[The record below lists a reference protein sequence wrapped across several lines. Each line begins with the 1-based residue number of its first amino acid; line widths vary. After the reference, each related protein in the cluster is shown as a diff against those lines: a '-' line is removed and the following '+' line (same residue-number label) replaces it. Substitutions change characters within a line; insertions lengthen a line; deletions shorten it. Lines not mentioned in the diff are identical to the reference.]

1 MAPES
6 ERLARAGRYVLGLM
20 DDAERERAERDLEF
34 DPKFRAA
41 VVAVAERMHLFDLGA
56 AAKEP
61 QANWQAVA
69 TKIAALPH
77 MSETSRDV
85 IENAANSDRQRA
97 AIAPAQRG
105 SFGGP
110 NSGLGWQIARRTVII
125 AAALAIGYAI
135 GVWSVSP

>member
-1 MAPES
+1 MAAEGD
-6 ERLARAGRYVLGLM
+6 RLARAGRYVLGLM

-61 QANWQAVA
+61 GANWQAVA
-69 TKIAALPH
+69 AKIASLPH
-77 MSETSRDV
+77 MGESSRDV
-85 IENAANSDRQRA
+85 VENAANGDKQQA
-97 AIAPAQRG
+97 AIAPPRQGAGFSAQ
-105 SFGGP
+105 S
-110 NSGLGWQIARRTVII
+110 SLGWQIAKRVAII

-135 GVWSVSP
+135 GAWSVTP

>member
-1 MAPES
+1 MASES
-6 ERLARAGRYVLGLM
+6 DRLARAGRYVLGQM
-20 DDAERERAERDLEF
+20 DDADRERAERDLEF

-41 VVAVAERMHLFDLGA
+41 VVAVAELMHLFDLGA

-61 QANWQAVA
+61 EANWQVVA

-85 IENAANSDRQRA
+85 VENAASGDRQRTA
-97 AIAPAQRG
+97 GAPSQRM

-110 NSGLGWQIARRTVII
+110 NPALGWQIARRTVII
-125 AAALAIGYAI
+125 AVALAIGYAI